1 MRFTSKTFRKRAK
14 LTRKRLRKNRKNP
27 KNRITRKRATRMQKQ
42 KQRGGSDLPKSLFFH
57 EDSVVADPL
66 QYDDTKYGDVEN
78 A

>member
-1 MRFTSKTFRKRAK
+1 
-14 LTRKRLRKNRKNP
+14 
-27 KNRITRKRATRMQKQ
+27 MQKQ